1 MHFTVF
7 PYGFGLTLL
16 NALASVSRLA
26 IQRHH
31 KNNMS
36 ETVGFLR
43 SALPIFLVFALTAC
57 ASGPPVQEMS
67 DARQAIAAVTL
78 SGENERAESLLA
90 QARALLAS
98 AEAKLRR
105 QAYNG
110 AKVDAV
116 EARRKALEALEELD
130 QAGDKN

>member
-1 MHFTVF
+1 M
-7 PYGFGLTLL
+7 GGC
-16 NALASVSRLA
+16 
-26 IQRHH
+26 
-31 KNNMS
+31 
-36 ETVGFLR
+36 ET
-43 SALPIFLVFALTAC
+43 A
-57 ASGPPVQEMS
+57 PPVQEMS
-67 DARQAIAAVTL
+67 DARQAIAAVTVT
-78 SGENERAESLLA
+78 GENERAEQLLV

-130 QAGDKN
+130 QTSNKE